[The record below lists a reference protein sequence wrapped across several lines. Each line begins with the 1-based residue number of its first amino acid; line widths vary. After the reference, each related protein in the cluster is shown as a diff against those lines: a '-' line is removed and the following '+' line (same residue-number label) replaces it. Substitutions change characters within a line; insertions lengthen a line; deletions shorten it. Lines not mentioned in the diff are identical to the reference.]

1 MNKMKKLKILVVDDD
16 QDFAESL
23 SEILNNKNHD
33 VSVCFN
39 PHQALEIFKT
49 RNFDIAFL
57 DVKMPK
63 MNGVEL
69 FLEMKKIQP
78 CAKVVLMTGYS
89 MQSLLDQARE
99 NNIFGIISKPLNMQ
113 SISDYLDKAKH
124 TGIVLMVDD
133 DDDFSQSIQEILENK
148 NYCVEIARTGEEA
161 ISILDKRDF
170 NLLLLDL
177 RLPKMNGFQVIQKLR
192 DNEKFLPTIILS
204 AYRIKY
210 EKSLNSISS
219 DKQIMFMNKPI
230 DMTELIDKIGI
241 IST

>member
-1 MNKMKKLKILVVDDD
+1 MKKLKILVVDDD

-23 SEILNNKNHD
+23 SEILDQKNHD
-33 VSVCFN
+33 VTACFK
-39 PHQALEIFKT
+39 PIEALEIFK
-49 RNFDIAFL
+49 NQKFDIAFL

-69 FLEMKKIQP
+69 FLKMKGIQS

-89 MQSLLDQARE
+89 MQSLLDQAIE
-99 NNIFGIISKPLNMQ
+99 NNIFGIIHKPLNMQ
-113 SISDYLDKAKH
+113 TITDYLNKAKNI
-124 TGIVLMVDD
+124 GVVLMVDD
-133 DDDFSQSIQEILENK
+133 DDDFSQSIKEILDQK

-161 ISILDKRDF
+161 INILDKKDF

-192 DNEKFLPTIILS
+192 SNNKLLPTIILS

-210 EKSLNSISS
+210 EKDLKIVSTEE
-219 DKQIMFMNKPI
+219 QIMFMNKPV
-230 DMTELIDKIGI
+230 DMTELINKIEMV
-241 IST
+241 SS